1 VVPLC
6 SSPLGQARSLALRA
20 TRHGPVTA
28 AFRAEALTNVSL
40 RYASADFA
48 RPETVPASEI
58 HLGIPTEPPDLIAID
73 SLDHFTH
80 RARPV
85 LFRRAE
91 ELVRRGGL
99 VLVDDA

>member
-1 VVPLC
+1 
-6 SSPLGQARSLALRA
+6 
-20 TRHGPVTA
+20 
-28 AFRAEALTNVSL
+28 
-40 RYASADFA
+40 
-48 RPETVPASEI
+48 VPASEFD
-58 HLGIPTEPPDLIAID
+58 LGIPTEPPDLIAID

-91 ELVRRGGL
+91 ELVRGGGL